1 MPSGIVL
8 KRSFSIGQ
16 SYQRFLIANAMFLAI
31 SICTAETAVGKS
43 LDIYLAPKGVD
54 TASGLSADAPI
65 ASVARA
71 QELVAEKASGY
82 DEVRVLFAPGV
93 YRGQG
98 VEWRTFPGIW
108 TRFMPARPGTAV
120 VFDGQG
126 GKQSVFFK
134 ALPGVP
140 TGNSAPVSMKLEFTG
155 LTFQRYCE
163 ALSFQSWSDD
173 VRRPGGRDVVV
184 TRSNFVDIGSKFD
197 PVRRGKLPR
206 GGCTAALRLQGV
218 GHGRVEGNS
227 FKNIINLD
235 NSETA
240 LKTYGRGHLHSIYI
254 SNMSQGNEIVG
265 NKFDDFSGDPIRIR
279 DQSDR
284 NRISGNIFGSASD
297 NTKPGDVHAIS
308 QWYCNDG
315 VKACVER
322 QVARKECASEDLE
335 LRDNR
340 IEGRNVENYADR
352 SQGKATCA
360 K

>member
-134 ALPGVP
+134 ALPAAP
-140 TGNSAPVSMKLEFTG
+140 TSDSPPVSMKLEFSG

-163 ALSFQSWSDD
+163 AISFQSWSDNI
-173 VRRPGGRDVVV
+173 RRPGGRDIVV
-184 TRSNFVDIGSKFD
+184 TKNTFINIGSKFD
-197 PVRRGKLPR
+197 PVKRGKLPR
-206 GGCTAALRLQGV
+206 GNCTAALRLQGV
-218 GHGRVEGNS
+218 GYAHVESNS
-227 FKNIINLD
+227 FKNIINLFS
-235 NSETA
+235 SETGSKA
-240 LKTYGRGHLHSIYI
+240 YGRGQLHAIYI
-254 SNMSQGNEIVG
+254 SNMSQDNKIVG
-265 NKFDDFSGDPIRIR
+265 NYFDYFSGDPIRIR
-279 DQSDR
+279 DESDR
-284 NRISGNIFGSASD
+284 NKITGNVFGSASD
-297 NTKPGDVHAIS
+297 HTKPGDVHAIS
-308 QWYCNDG
+308 QWYCNDS
-315 VKACVER
+315 VKECTQR
-322 QVARKECASEDLE
+322 QATKRECASEGLQ

-340 IEGRNVENYADR
+340 IDGKNVENYADR
-352 SQGKATCA
+352 SKGKATCA

>member
-1 MPSGIVL
+1 MKS
-8 KRSFSIGQ
+8 SFAIRQQALHSFVAGVT
-16 SYQRFLIANAMFLAI
+16 FLILSMCGSA
-31 SICTAETAVGKS
+31 TAAGKF

-54 TASGLSADAPI
+54 TASGLSADTPI
-65 ASVARA
+65 ASIARA
-71 QELVAEKASGY
+71 QELVAEKAGGY
-82 DEVRVLFAPGV
+82 DEVRLLFAPGI

-98 VEWRTFPGIW
+98 VEWRTFPGVW
-108 TRFMPARPGTAV
+108 TRFMPARPGSAV

-134 ALPGVP
+134 ALPSTP
-140 TGNSAPVSMKLEFTG
+140 TRDSAPVSMKLEFTG

-163 ALSFQSWSDD
+163 ALSFQSWSDE

-184 TRSNFVDIGSKFD
+184 RNSNFVDIGSKFD
-197 PVRRGKLPR
+197 PVKRGNQPR
-206 GGCTAALRLQGV
+206 GGCTAAVRLQGV
-218 GHGRVEGNS
+218 GQGRIEGNS

-235 NSETA
+235 IGETA
-240 LKTYGRGHLHSIYI
+240 LKAYGRGHLHAIYI
-254 SNMSQGNEIVG
+254 SNMSQGNDIVG

-284 NRISGNIFGSASD
+284 NRISDNIFGSASD

-322 QVARKECASEDLE
+322 QIARKECASQELV

-340 IEGRNVENYADR
+340 IEGRNVESYADR